1 MQGFSE
7 KVCRVFRL
15 KFLRVWRHR
24 LIRYG
29 RERRNCDS
37 KEMNPP
43 ILKTFKKKNNNND
56 TVLVYDLE
64 RKKGIDAVASLS

>member
-7 KVCRVFRL
+7 KVYRVLRL
-15 KFLRVWRHR
+15 KFLRVWRHG
-24 LIRYG
+24 LIQDG

-43 ILKTFKKKNNNND
+43 ILKTCKKKNNNND
-56 TVLVYDLE
+56 NVLVYDLE
-64 RKKGIDAVASLS
+64 RKKGD